1 MVSIKKGLHG
11 RRQAVVGI
19 SLEKK
24 MKIGKGNKSE
34 EHRHEFMLRMHGNL
48 WAANWKDGIGI
59 EVKRWETEMER

>member
-1 MVSIKKGLHG
+1 M
-11 RRQAVVGI
+11 GI

-48 WAANWKDGIGI
+48 WAANWRDGKRRWNA
-59 EVKRWETEMER
+59 EVRKAGDVCAQLLGLIPG

>member
-1 MVSIKKGLHG
+1 M
-11 RRQAVVGI
+11 GI